1 MHRMISSCAMKILF
15 ALALLFATLQP
26 LAGLAAPMSA
36 PLTLPASGQP
46 VSASGHMQ
54 MLRDTSGQLDPQ
66 AALAASGWQPL
77 PGAVSAGYTQDA
89 IWLSLE
95 VTRAAQ
101 SADEWVLRFSNAG
114 LDDVR
119 LYRQDRAGHW
129 LLQQAGA
136 NVIRNA
142 WPIDARQVVFPVQL
156 QPDQPQRWLVR
167 LTSKKAMSTELTLLP
182 SASFDA
188 SSRREYL
195 YYGLQFG
202 SYLLLIL
209 FHIFF
214 WRMTREAHSGWY
226 LLYVTTSA
234 ITEALT
240 IAIPQQ
246 IFTMPNQLS
255 DPMLGISMAMSLAAG
270 ARFSTLQL
278 ELPAVYPRFSRAVVG
293 ITAATTLCGALL
305 VLHGDYAA
313 GVLMVQM
320 TALPLIALLTCLASW
335 LALRGHRPA
344 RAFLFIFGIF
354 YAGVIIS
361 FLRNMALVPPNF
373 WSNHAATLGAFVH
386 MMLMSLRLN
395 RRYAE
400 LRRAKDRAQAEAV
413 HAVRALN
420 ERLEE
425 QVAQRTLALQQEIG
439 RRAVLE
445 GELRAALEVETRTRE
460 EQQDFVAMV
469 SHEFHTPLA
478 IINTTAQ
485 QIARNTEAP
494 REKTLQRCQNL
505 RAASSRMA
513 ALVDEYLSAD
523 RMETSAATLCQ
534 QPCDLR
540 ALLQAVLAEWP
551 DGRIDASVQA
561 LPDSIMADA
570 SLLRVALR
578 NLLSN
583 ADRYA
588 PQAQAIRVQAV
599 TLDDGRVQI
608 IVSNA
613 GEPVPADEI
622 PRLFQKYFRGRI
634 AQHKPGAGL
643 GLYLVQRIAKL
654 HGGQV
659 TLDSAGNNG
668 TISFALRLPA

>member
-1 MHRMISSCAMKILF
+1 MAVVSCLAMKILL
-15 ALALLFATLQP
+15 ALCLLFATLFP
-26 LAGLAAPMSA
+26 RTAAAAPVPA
-36 PLTLPASGQP
+36 PLLLPASGQP
-46 VSASGHMQ
+46 VSASGHLQ
-54 MLRDTSGQLDPQ
+54 MLRDATGRLGPD
-66 AALAASGWQPL
+66 AALAAPGWRTL

-89 IWLSLE
+89 VWLRLD
-95 VTRAAQ
+95 VARAA
-101 SADEWVLRFSNAG
+101 AAPDEWVLRFSNAV

-119 LYRQDRAGHW
+119 LYRWDAAGHW
-129 LLQQAGA
+129 ILQEAGA
-136 NVIRNA
+136 DVARSN
-142 WPIDARQVVFPVQL
+142 WPIDARQVVFPLRL
-156 QPDQPQRWLVR
+156 QADTPQRWLVR
-167 LTSKKAMSTELTLLP
+167 LHSKKAMSTELTLLP
-182 SASFDA
+182 SETFDDV
-188 SSRREYL
+188 SRREYL

-202 SYLLLIL
+202 TYLLLIL

-226 LLYVTTSA
+226 LLYVLTNAT
-234 ITEALT
+234 TEALT

-246 IFTMPNQLS
+246 IFNMPNWLS
-255 DPMLGISMAMSLAAG
+255 DPMLGVSMAMSIAVG

-278 ELPAVYPRFSRAVVG
+278 ELPALSPRFSRVVVG
-293 ITAATTLCGALL
+293 LTAAAALCGALL

-313 GVLMVQM
+313 GVLVVQM
-320 TALPLIALLTCLASW
+320 TALPLIVLFIALASW

-344 RAFLFIFGIF
+344 HAFLFIFGIF
-354 YAGVIIS
+354 YAGVVIS
-361 FLRNMALVPPNF
+361 FLRNMAIVPPNF
-373 WSNHAATLGAFVH
+373 WTNHAATLGAFVH

-413 HAVRALN
+413 SAVRALN

-425 QVAQRTLALQQEIG
+425 QVALRTVALRQEIG
-439 RRAVLE
+439 RRAALE

-485 QIARNTEAP
+485 QIARNADAP

-505 RAASSRMA
+505 REASGRMT

-523 RMETSAATLCQ
+523 RMETSAATFRPL
-534 QPCDLR
+534 PCDLP
-540 ALLQAVLAEWP
+540 ALLTAVLAEWP
-551 DGRIDASVQA
+551 PGRIEASVQA
-561 LPDSIMADA
+561 LPASAVVDA

-583 ADRYA
+583 ADRHA
-588 PQAQAIRVQAV
+588 PQALAIRVQAG
-599 TLDDGRVQI
+599 TLEDGHVQI
-608 IVSNA
+608 AVSND
-613 GEPVPADEI
+613 GEPLPADEI

-643 GLYLVQRIAKL
+643 GLYLVQRIAAL

-659 TLDSAGNNG
+659 TLASAGNDG
-668 TISFALRLPA
+668 TISFVLRLPV